1 MPGQGGPGRA
11 ANAAAWRRLTVSRFT
26 SHLGLTLLE
35 NASGDPITK
44 GGRCLWRLSA
54 PLRYDVGAEGSGETI
69 TVPAG
74 ATTDLASIPRA
85 VAAVF
90 PPDGPWAKAAVV
102 HDWLYVTKGTCFS
115 DGHNGRTRAQPYTR
129 AEADKILK
137 EAMAVLGVPAWK
149 RSVIYAAVR
158 VGGRNAFGT

>member
-1 MPGQGGPGRA
+1 M
-11 ANAAAWRRLTVSRFT
+11 SRFT

-35 NASGDPITK
+35 DANGDPITRA
-44 GGRCLWRLSA
+44 GRCLWLLSA

-74 ATTDLASIPRA
+74 ATTDLASIPR
-85 VAAVF
+85 VVSNIF

-102 HDWLYVTKGTCFS
+102 HDWLYITKGTCVLGDF
-115 DGHNGRTRAQPYTR
+115 NGRTRANPYTR

-137 EAMAVLGVPAWK
+137 EAMTVLGVPSWK
-149 RSVIYAAVR
+149 RSIIYAAVR
-158 VGGRNAFGT
+158 VGGKSAFGT